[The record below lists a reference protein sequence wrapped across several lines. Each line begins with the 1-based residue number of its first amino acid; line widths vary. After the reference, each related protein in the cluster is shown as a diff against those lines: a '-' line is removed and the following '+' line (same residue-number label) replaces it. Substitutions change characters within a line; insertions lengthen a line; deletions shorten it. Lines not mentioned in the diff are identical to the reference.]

1 MGDPDDLPG
10 TRTATHVCSK
20 CVGIV
25 AYLLYRHSFLS
36 RPGDAAAAAA
46 AAPPAAA
53 VRVASSDDAVSPAAA
68 EAGATTHSLSSKR
81 GADGGA
87 CDDDPKR
94 ARTAAA
100 PGPAASP
107 EEEEEEEARAPLS
120 SRERSEVAKG
130 FFGIGSEEAS
140 LALYH
145 WSEAAKLKAIHVLLS
160 SIFRRS
166 APSTILTLS
175 ASKEKRAFLGW
186 SVLRMLEGEV
196 NDAPEP
202 AVVRATGNG
211 ASSIAP
217 SFATPQ
223 GAATPLRG
231 AGGGPQRTAPEGEAR
246 GRPRCCDGSWRCS
259 WAGRGGSH

>member
-1 MGDPDDLPG
+1 MGDPDELPG

-53 VRVASSDDAVSPAAA
+53 VRVASSDDAASPADA

-81 GADGGA
+81 GAGGGA
-87 CDDDPKR
+87 CDGDPKR

-100 PGPAASP
+100 PVPAASP
-107 EEEEEEEARAPLS
+107 EEEEEEARAPLS

-259 WAGRGGSH
+259 WAGRGDSH